1 VRAKQSKNGLVGQA
15 IAGTY
20 VVLLGWDLSRE
31 ELKKGLLGFA
41 IRRADKTEN
50 ESYWLRGTKTFPDA
64 APLPPG
70 GDASSHDQ
78 PYQSFQWA
86 DYSAKPDHEYSY
98 QIIAMYGEPG
108 ALKDGP
114 SIVLDVKTEAEWASA
129 GGSPHS
135 VFFNR
140 AAIASQEYARRFQ
153 NKQPDEV
160 GQAAFD
166 WLSRGLLEAILAFI
180 GRAKGKAFGLRAAVY
195 EFQLPVILKAL
206 RGAASGGADVEV
218 LFDDIQNAQDEPARA
233 NEEQIAAANISRLCT
248 GVANGK
254 IMHNKFMVL
263 TKNKKPAAV
272 WTGSTNFTESAVY
285 GQLNCGHAVEDPVIA
300 QRYLEYWEELSGDP
314 ELAAQ
319 RQWNAKETPTP
330 ENPPAKGVTV
340 VFSPKS
346 GLNDLNRYAE
356 IAAAAKDALFMT
368 FAFGMNAAFLPVYQ
382 SKDDVLRF
390 ALMDKEATGKGAASG
405 RKHVDELRKQSNVV
419 IAVGQNITMNAF
431 DRWVQELPGMKVSVN
446 VRWVHTKF
454 VLVDPLSDDP
464 VIITGSANFSN
475 ASVETNHENM
485 IVIRGDAR
493 VADISL
499 GEFMRQFSTYAFRDA
514 AYWATHDRAGDPA
527 KWRPQDLADDDSWI
541 KDYFRPKSSRALRR
555 RYFAGEANADEKQS
569 ANAATAANSRNG
581 AGLAGP
587 PSTTLRA
594 ADAFV

>member
-1 VRAKQSKNGLVGQA
+1 
-15 IAGTY
+15 
-20 VVLLGWDLSRE
+20 
-31 ELKKGLLGFA
+31 
-41 IRRADKTEN
+41 
-50 ESYWLRGTKTFPDA
+50 
-64 APLPPG
+64 
-70 GDASSHDQ
+70 
-78 PYQSFQWA
+78 
-86 DYSAKPDHEYSY
+86 
-98 QIIAMYGEPG
+98 MYREPG

-160 GQAAFD
+160 GQPAFD

-180 GRAKGKAFGLRAAVY
+180 GRAKGKAFGLRAAIY

-206 RGAASGGADVEV
+206 HDAASGGADVAV
-218 LFDDIQNAQDEPARA
+218 LFDDIQNAQDEPAHA
-233 NEEQIAAANISRLCT
+233 NEEQIATANISRLCA

-263 TKNKKPAAV
+263 TKNKKPVAV

-285 GQLNCGHAVEDPVIA
+285 GQLNCGHAVEDPAVA

-314 ELAAQ
+314 ELAAL

-330 ENPPAKGVTV
+330 KDPLAKGVTV

-346 GLNDLNRYAE
+346 RLDDLKRYAE
-356 IAAAAKDALFMT
+356 IADGAKDALFMT

-390 ALMDKEATGKGAASG
+390 ALMDKEGTGKGAANG
-405 RKHVDELRKQSNVV
+405 RKHVDDLRKQSRPCENPANFCKQSRRAKFFAIFSLPSGLRARKSEQNRSVSKRVGVFTQAQSNVV
-419 IAVGQNITMNAF
+419 IAVGQNITMNEF

-454 VLVDPLSDDP
+454 MLVDPLSDDP
-464 VIITGSANFSN
+464 VIVTGSANFSN
-475 ASVETNHENM
+475 ASTETNHENM
-485 IVIRGDAR
+485 IVIRGDTR
-493 VADISL
+493 VADIYL

-514 AYWATHDRAGDPA
+514 AYQATHDKARDPA
-527 KWRPQDLADDDSWI
+527 KWRPQDLAGDDSWV
-541 KDYFRPKSSRALRR
+541 KDYFRPKSSRALQRRLFRR
-555 RYFAGEANADEKQS
+555 RSQ
-569 ANAATAANSRNG
+569 RQ
-581 AGLAGP
+581 
-587 PSTTLRA
+587 
-594 ADAFV
+594 